1 MQVADFTNNLTL
13 DLFRRMV
20 IEKRRRISVDVRKS
34 LWKNVLDDMS
44 RRKLYP
50 AACVKFWFDMAD
62 PDSAINRRSA
72 DRAIARGGDDVA
84 RSPL

>member
-1 MQVADFTNNLTL
+1 
-13 DLFRRMV
+13 MV
-20 IEKRRRISVDVRKS
+20 IEKRRRISVDMRKS
-34 LWKNVLDDMS
+34 HWKK
-44 RRKLYP
+44 RFGRHEFAGKLYP